1 MITVLIR
8 ISDDYRV
15 LKCIDSIRKTSLSS
29 QIIVSMTPNKF
40 LEKIIKE
47 LGIRYCIVPK
57 KNVSVTTNRG
67 LELVKTP
74 KVIVTDCDTIFDKN
88 CINKLDKAL
97 DRYDVVKPKLIFQ
110 TKKGFFNKSVANL
123 RTYFNNG
130 PKMYMPGLSFRLNI
144 KTRIGNHF
152 FDENVAWS
160 EDSEF
165 SNRIEK
171 VNLITHYVKSAQLF
185 HPPLNISHDLADSF
199 LIGAKKYK
207 RQRLGELIQKRIK
220 KYKQIFTLFGLSTTI
235 YGIIWYL
242 FFDLGQM
249 SKGLGPIGIGLQDMA
264 WAIITKKKNK

>member
-1 MITVLIR
+1 
-8 ISDDYRV
+8 
-15 LKCIDSIRKTSLSS
+15 
-29 QIIVSMTPNKF
+29 MTPNKS

-47 LGIRYCIVPK
+47 LGIRYCIVPP
-57 KNVSVTTNRG
+57 KNVSITTNRG

-74 KVIVTDCDTIFDKN
+74 KVIVTDCDTIFDN
-88 CINKLDKAL
+88 DCIDKLDKAL
-97 DRYDVVKPKLIFQ
+97 DLHDIVKPKLTFQ
-110 TKKGFFNKSVANL
+110 TKYGFLSKSVVNL
-123 RTYFNNG
+123 RTYFNNS

-171 VNLITHYVKSAQLF
+171 ANLITHYVKTAQLF
-185 HPPLNISHDLADSF
+185 HPPINISHDLADAF

-207 RQRLGELIQKRIK
+207 GQPLGELIQKRIK

-242 FFDLGQM
+242 FFDLGQI
-249 SKGLGPIGIGLQDMA
+249 SKRLGPIGIGFQDIA
-264 WAIITKKKNK
+264 WTVITKKKGKK